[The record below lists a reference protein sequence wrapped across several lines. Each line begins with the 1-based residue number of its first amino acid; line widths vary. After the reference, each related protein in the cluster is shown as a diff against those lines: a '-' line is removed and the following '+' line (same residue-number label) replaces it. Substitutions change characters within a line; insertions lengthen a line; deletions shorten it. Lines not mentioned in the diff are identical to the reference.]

1 MLKYLSM
8 AKAVIE
14 LKKNPAIRLFDV
26 RTPDEYR
33 SGHLPNAVNLPL
45 QRIRDI
51 TRLVLAKN
59 TPIYVYC
66 AHGIRAEQA
75 GLYLVQF
82 GYLDVTTIGGIA
94 DYSGPQEY

>member
-1 MLKYLSM
+1 MLKYLRM
-8 AKAVIE
+8 GKGVVE

-26 RTPDEYR
+26 RTPDEFR
-33 SGHLPNAVNLPL
+33 SGHIPNAVNLPL

-51 TRLVLAKN
+51 TKLVLDKG

-66 AHGIRAEQA
+66 AHGMRSEQA
-75 GLYLVQF
+75 GMYLAQF
-82 GYLDVTTIGGIA
+82 GYSDVTTIGGIA

>member
-1 MLKYLSM
+1 MLKYLRM
-8 AKAVIE
+8 AKGADE

-51 TRLVLAKN
+51 MKLVLDKS

-66 AHGIRAEQA
+66 AHGRRAEQA

-82 GYLDVTTIGGIA
+82 GYSDVTTIDGLA

>member
-1 MLKYLSM
+1 MLKYLRMS
-8 AKAVIE
+8 KGVDE

-33 SGHLPNAVNLPL
+33 SGHLPHAVNLPL

-51 TRLVLAKN
+51 SKFVLDKN
-59 TPIYVYC
+59 AQIYVYC
-66 AHGIRAEQA
+66 AHGMRAEQA
-75 GLYLVQF
+75 GMYLTQF
-82 GYLDVTTIGGIA
+82 GYLNVTTIGGIA